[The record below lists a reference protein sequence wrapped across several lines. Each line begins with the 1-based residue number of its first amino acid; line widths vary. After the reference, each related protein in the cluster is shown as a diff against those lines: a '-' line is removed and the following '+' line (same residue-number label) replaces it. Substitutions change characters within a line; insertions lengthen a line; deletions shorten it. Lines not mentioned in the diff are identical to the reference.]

1 MRALAKDLEPSLV
14 LSPTV
19 ILNDNKGAIDLS
31 NNSGYR
37 PRTKHI
43 DTHHFIKEKLD
54 SSEIK
59 IEYIP
64 TEMTAD
70 VLTKGLFAP
79 KFKDCIKNMGLVF
92 F

>member
-1 MRALAKDLEPSLV
+1 MIARISQRFEAIPGFI
-14 LSPTV
+14 PTV
-19 ILNDNKGAIDLS
+19 ILNDNKRAIDLS

-43 DTHHFIKEKLD
+43 DTHHFIKEKVD

-59 IEYIP
+59 IEYVP
-64 TEMTAD
+64 TEMTED

-79 KFKDCIKNMGLVF
+79 KFKDY
-92 F
+92 